1 MSSLNDL
8 LARLEAARNGAYAF
22 DGPVYFRP
30 ETDAAEAAYVSA
42 NAETETDTPGQIE
55 EAIARY
61 TQVTEAFEKVFA
73 DSLPLYA
80 EDRTRELI
88 AARDTASQEGAPGL
102 TPERFQSADGDTENA
117 RKLYEEEKD
126 YYGAA
131 SAVLLAINKYKALA
145 IGTRAYYTREQIEY
159 YNFERYDPENFAV
172 TDNRAVMAIDAYDTG
187 DLGTAL
193 DAAEECLVRYAV
205 ILGVGMKTYAAERRA
220 AADGERRFA
229 IDKKANVAVRDDFA
243 TAQGVFDSAEKIFQ
257 GEQYIE
263 ASRLYFQA
271 EFAFAEV
278 GAAAEQ
284 KRLLAEE
291 AIRKAEEST
300 AASENT
306 ARNAEGL

>member
-30 ETDAAEAAYVSA
+30 EADAAEAAYVSA
-42 NAETETDTPGQIE
+42 NAETQTDTPGQIE
-55 EAIARY
+55 EAITRY
-61 TQVTEAFEKVFA
+61 TQVTEAFEKIFA

-80 EDRTRELI
+80 EDRTRELV
-88 AARDTASQEGAPGL
+88 AARDAASREGAPDL
-102 TPERFQSADGDTENA
+102 TPERFQSAEDDTENA

-131 SAVLLAINKYKALA
+131 SAVFLAINRYKALA

-159 YNFERYDPENFAV
+159 YNFERYDPENFAR
-172 TDNRAVMAIDAYDTG
+172 TDDRAVAAIDAYDGG
-187 DLGTAL
+187 DLDTAL
-193 DAAEECLVRYAV
+193 DAAEECLVRYTV
-205 ILGVGMKTYAAERRA
+205 ILGAGMKTYASERRA

-229 IDKKANVAVRDDFA
+229 VEKKANVAVRDDFA
-243 TAQGVFDSAEKIFQ
+243 TAQGIFDSAEKTFQ

-271 EFAFAEV
+271 EFAFAEA

-284 KRLLAEE
+284 KRLLAED
-291 AIRKAEEST
+291 AIRRAEAST
-300 AASENT
+300 AASGDT